1 MFCVLTEQWKA
12 ELDKQ
17 NVIGA
22 ATIDL
27 SKAFGCLPHQL
38 ILEKLK
44 LYEMDNKSVVL
55 MDN

>member
-27 SKAFGCLPHQL
+27 SKAFGCLPHQI
-38 ILEKLK
+38 ILEKLN